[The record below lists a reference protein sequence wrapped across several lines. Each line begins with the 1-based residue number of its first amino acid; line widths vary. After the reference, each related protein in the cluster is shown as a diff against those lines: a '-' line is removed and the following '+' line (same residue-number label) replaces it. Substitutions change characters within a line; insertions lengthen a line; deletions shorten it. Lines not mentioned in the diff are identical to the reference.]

1 MVIKICGI
9 TNVGDALDA
18 LDAGAD
24 MLGFIFYPPSPRG
37 VRIDAAR
44 AIVSEIR
51 TRTLGNQP
59 LRAIQLIGVFVD
71 ETAAAIAQT
80 LNEVRLDAAQLSGH
94 EPAESLLALNGRG
107 YKVVRNAEE
116 AAAYAPDTKSP
127 AAQSSKP
134 ESRIP
139 HTHADAAL
147 PDLLLEA
154 DHPTL
159 YGGTGERVD
168 VTLARQIAA
177 RHRILLAGGLTP
189 INVASAIAAARPW
202 GVDVASGV
210 EQYRGK
216 KDPLKVR
223 AFIEQARLAQP

>member
-37 VRIDAAR
+37 VRIEAAR

-51 TRTLGNQP
+51 TRTLGNHP
-59 LRAIQLIGVFVD
+59 LRVIQLIGVFVD
-71 ETAAAIAQT
+71 ETPADIAQT
-80 LNEVRLDAAQLSGH
+80 LDTVRLDAAQLSGN
-94 EPAESLLALNGRG
+94 ETPSTLRALNGRG
-107 YKVVRNAEE
+107 YKVVRQADE
-116 AAAYAPDTKSP
+116 AALFAPETL
-127 AAQSSKP
+127 A
-134 ESRIP
+134 
-139 HTHADAAL
+139 HANAAL

-168 VTLARQIAA
+168 ITLAREIAA

-189 INVASAIAAARPW
+189 ANVAGAIAASRPW

-216 KDPLKVR
+216 KDPNKVR
-223 AFIEQARLAQP
+223 AFIEQARTAYVHG